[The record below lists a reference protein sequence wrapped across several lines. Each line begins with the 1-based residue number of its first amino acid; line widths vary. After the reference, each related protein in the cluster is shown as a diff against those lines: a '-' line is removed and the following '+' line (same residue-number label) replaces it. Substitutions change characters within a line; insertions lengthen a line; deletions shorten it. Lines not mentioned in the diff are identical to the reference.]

1 MFHEPVMKREVLDYL
16 VTDPEG
22 LYVDCTLGTGG
33 HAMEILRATR
43 KAMLI
48 GVDRDGAALEVA
60 RDRLRSYTPRM
71 EFFLGNFREPER
83 YLGERRCDGF
93 LLDLGISSFQLSD
106 ENRGFSYMKD
116 GPLDMAMGSGSRSV
130 VKFITSAD
138 PRTIKEVL
146 KEFGEVR
153 TPGRIARS
161 IIEVRDR
168 QKIEKTFQLRDIV
181 AGVVPPH
188 RLYGTLSRVF
198 QALRIWANDE
208 TGSLDDF
215 LRSSLRYLKS
225 GGRIV
230 IISYHSL
237 EDRLVKRFFREKA
250 KGCICPPDFPVC
262 TCGRKP
268 ELRIITG
275 RPVTPAREEIE
286 ANSRARSAKLRAA
299 ERICYED
306 E

>member
-1 MFHEPVMKREVLDYL
+1 MFHQPVMKREVLDYL

-33 HAMEILRATR
+33 HALEILRR
-43 KAMLI
+43 NRRVNLI
-48 GVDRDGAALEVA
+48 GVDRDEAALEIA
-60 RDRLRSYTPRM
+60 RERLKSFAPRV

-83 YLGERRCDGF
+83 YLGERRCSGF

-106 ENRGFSYMKD
+106 ERRGFSYMKD

-138 PRTIKEVL
+138 SRMIKDVL

-161 IIEVRDR
+161 IIETRDR
-168 QKIEKTFQLRDIV
+168 QKIERTFQLRDIV

-208 TGSLDDF
+208 TGSLDD
-215 LRSSLRYLKS
+215 LLKSSLRHLKS

-237 EDRLVKRFFREKA
+237 EDRLVKRFFRSKA

-262 TCGRKP
+262 TCGKKP
-268 ELRIITG
+268 ELRIITR
-275 RPVTPAREEIE
+275 RPVTPGREEIE
-286 ANSRARSAKLRAA
+286 ENSRARSAKMRAA
-299 ERICYED
+299 ERIGDED

>member
-1 MFHEPVMKREVLDYL
+1 MFHQPVMKREVLDYL
-16 VTDPEG
+16 VKDPEG

-33 HAMEILRATR
+33 HALEILRRNR
-43 KAMLI
+43 KVNLI
-48 GVDRDGAALEVA
+48 GVDRDGAALEIA
-60 RDRLRSYTPRM
+60 RERLKSFAPRV

-83 YLGERRCDGF
+83 YLGERRCSGF

-106 ENRGFSYMKD
+106 ERRGFSYMKD

-138 PRTIKEVL
+138 SRMIKDVL

-161 IIEVRDR
+161 IIETRDR
-168 QKIEKTFQLRDIV
+168 QKIERTFQLRDIV

-215 LRSSLRYLKS
+215 LKSSLRHLKS

-237 EDRLVKRFFREKA
+237 EDRLVKRFFRSKA

-262 TCGRKP
+262 TCGKKP
-268 ELRIITG
+268 ELRIITR
-275 RPVTPAREEIE
+275 RPVTPGREEIE
-286 ANSRARSAKLRAA
+286 ENSRARSAKMRAA
-299 ERICYED
+299 ERIGDED

>member
-1 MFHEPVMKREVLDYL
+1 LFHQPVMKREVLDYL

-33 HAMEILRATR
+33 HALEILRR
-43 KAMLI
+43 NRRVNLI
-48 GVDRDGAALEVA
+48 GVDRDEAALEIA
-60 RDRLRSYTPRM
+60 RERLKSFAPRV

-83 YLGERRCDGF
+83 YLGERRCSGF

-106 ENRGFSYMKD
+106 DRRGFSYMKD

-130 VKFITSAD
+130 AKFITSAD
-138 PRTIKEVL
+138 SRMIKDVL

-161 IIEVRDR
+161 IIETRDR
-168 QKIEKTFQLRDIV
+168 QKIERTFQLRDIV

-208 TGSLDDF
+208 TGSLDD
-215 LRSSLRYLKS
+215 LLKSSLRHLKS

-237 EDRLVKRFFREKA
+237 EDRRVKRFFRNKA

-262 TCGRKP
+262 TCGKKP
-268 ELRIITG
+268 ELRIITR
-275 RPVTPAREEIE
+275 RPVTPGREEIE
-286 ANSRARSAKLRAA
+286 ENSRARSAKLRAA
-299 ERICYED
+299 ERIGDED

>member
-1 MFHEPVMKREVLDYL
+1 MFHQPVMKREVLDYL

-33 HAMEILRATR
+33 HALEILRR
-43 KAMLI
+43 NRRVNLI
-48 GVDRDGAALEVA
+48 GVDRDEAALEIA
-60 RDRLRSYTPRM
+60 RERLKSFAPRV

-83 YLGERRCDGF
+83 YLGERRCSGF

-106 ENRGFSYMKD
+106 DRRGFSYMKD

-138 PRTIKEVL
+138 SRMIKDVL

-161 IIEVRDR
+161 IIETRDR
-168 QKIEKTFQLRDIV
+168 QKIERTFQLRDIV

-208 TGSLDDF
+208 TGSLDD
-215 LRSSLRYLKS
+215 LLKSSLRHLKS

-237 EDRLVKRFFREKA
+237 EDRRVKRFFRNKA

-262 TCGRKP
+262 TCGKKP
-268 ELRIITG
+268 ELRIITS
-275 RPVTPAREEIE
+275 RPVTPGREEIE
-286 ANSRARSAKLRAA
+286 ENSRARSAKLRAA
-299 ERICYED
+299 ERIGDED

>member
-1 MFHEPVMKREVLDYL
+1 MFHQPVMKREVLDYL
-16 VTDPEG
+16 VKDPEG

-33 HAMEILRATR
+33 HALEILRRNR
-43 KAMLI
+43 KVNLI
-48 GVDRDGAALEVA
+48 GVDRDEAALEIA
-60 RDRLRSYTPRM
+60 RERLKSFAPRV

-83 YLGERRCDGF
+83 YLGERRCSGF

-106 ENRGFSYMKD
+106 ERRGFSYMKD
-116 GPLDMAMGSGSRSV
+116 GPLDMSMGSGSRSV

-138 PRTIKEVL
+138 TRMIKDVL

-161 IIEVRDR
+161 IIETRDR
-168 QKIEKTFQLRDIV
+168 QKIERTFQLRDIV

-215 LRSSLRYLKS
+215 LKSSLRHLKS

-237 EDRLVKRFFREKA
+237 EDRLVKRFFRSKA

-262 TCGRKP
+262 TCGKKP
-268 ELRIITG
+268 ELRIITR
-275 RPVTPAREEIE
+275 RPVTPGREEIE
-286 ANSRARSAKLRAA
+286 ENSRARSAKLRAA
-299 ERICYED
+299 ERIGDED
-306 E
+306 K

>member
-1 MFHEPVMKREVLDYL
+1 MFHQPVMKREVLDYL
-16 VTDPEG
+16 VKDPEG

-33 HAMEILRATR
+33 HALEILRR
-43 KAMLI
+43 NRRVNLI
-48 GVDRDGAALEVA
+48 GVDRDEAALEIA
-60 RDRLRSYTPRM
+60 RERLKSFAPRV

-83 YLGERRCDGF
+83 YLGERRCSGF

-106 ENRGFSYMKD
+106 DRRGFSYMKD

-138 PRTIKEVL
+138 SRMIKDVL

-161 IIEVRDR
+161 IIETRDR
-168 QKIEKTFQLRDIV
+168 QKIERTFQLRDIV

-215 LRSSLRYLKS
+215 LKSSLRHLKS

-237 EDRLVKRFFREKA
+237 EDRLVKRFFRSKA

-262 TCGRKP
+262 TCGKKP
-268 ELRIITG
+268 ELRIITR
-275 RPVTPAREEIE
+275 RPVTPGREEIE
-286 ANSRARSAKLRAA
+286 ENSRARSAKMRAA
-299 ERICYED
+299 ERIGDED

>member
-1 MFHEPVMKREVLDYL
+1 MLHEPVMKREVLDYL
-16 VTDPEG
+16 VTEPEG

-33 HAMEILRATR
+33 HALGLLGENR
-43 KAMLI
+43 KATLI
-48 GVDRDGAALEVA
+48 GVDRDEAALDLA
-60 RDRLRSYTPRM
+60 RERLKSFAPRV
-71 EFFLGNFREPER
+71 EFVLGNFRDPGK

-93 LLDLGISSFQLSD
+93 LLDLGISSFQLFD
-106 ENRGFSYMKD
+106 EKRGFSYMKD
-116 GPLDMAMGSGSRSV
+116 GPIDMAMGSGSRSV
-130 VKFITSAD
+130 IKFITSAD
-138 PRTIKEVL
+138 SRMIKEVL

-161 IIEVRDR
+161 IIEARKR

-208 TGSLDDF
+208 IGSLDDF

-237 EDRLVKRFFREKA
+237 EDRLVKRFFREKE

-262 TCGRKP
+262 SCGKKP

-275 RPVTPAREEIE
+275 RPVTPAEEEIE

-299 ERICYED
+299 ERIRD
-306 E
+306 EGE

>member
-1 MFHEPVMKREVLDYL
+1 LFHQPVMKREVLDYL

-33 HAMEILRATR
+33 HALEILRRNR
-43 KAMLI
+43 KVNLI
-48 GVDRDGAALEVA
+48 GVDRDEAALEIA
-60 RDRLRSYTPRM
+60 RERLKSFAPRV

-83 YLGERRCDGF
+83 YLGERRCSGF

-106 ENRGFSYMKD
+106 ERRGFSYMKD

-138 PRTIKEVL
+138 SRIIKDVL
-146 KEFGEVR
+146 REFGEVR

-161 IIEVRDR
+161 IIETRDR
-168 QKIEKTFQLRDIV
+168 QKIERTFQLRDIV

-215 LRSSLRYLKS
+215 LKSSIRHLKS

-237 EDRLVKRFFREKA
+237 EDRLVKRFFRSKA

-262 TCGRKP
+262 TCGKIP
-268 ELRIITG
+268 ELRIITR
-275 RPVTPAREEIE
+275 RPVTPGREEIE
-286 ANSRARSAKLRAA
+286 ENSRARSAKLRAA
-299 ERICYED
+299 ERIDDED